1 MAQSEWIK
9 VCQEGDLSEGAPRLF
24 KIGEKEEVYMVR
36 AGGKIRAL
44 AHLCPHYECKLEE
57 GLLLGEVIVCRCH
70 GARFNAATGAVLSP
84 PAITP
89 LATYPVRVEDGAVFV
104 GARVKPPLPK
114 VEIKEKRLFLIV
126 GGGAAGNMAAETLR
140 REGFSGRIVMITPEA
155 DLPYDRPNLSKE
167 FIAGTAKPEW
177 LPLRDR
183 DFYANQQIEI
193 VTGRRVISLSARQ
206 KSVTLDDGS
215 AMVYD
220 KVLLATGAAPR
231 VLSVPGAKSEVCFSL
246 RSLADARQIDK
257 AASGA
262 KSAALIGGGFITM
275 ELAGSLR
282 ERGLSVT
289 VIAPEALPLA
299 RVLGDALAL
308 HLKGLHQEKGVV
320 FHMGKT
326 VTRISTEKKGAV
338 LTLSDGSKVTADFV
352 VAGIGV
358 QPAVDYLAGT
368 DLVQSGGVPV
378 NGQLRTRY
386 PDIFAAGD
394 IALVP
399 SPAGFSR
406 SRGGNG
412 GYRFEHWVAAERMGM
427 HAARAMLGSEEPF
440 MEVPFFWTRQAGVS
454 VKYVGFGGEWEQVLY
469 RGDAAGAKFAVGFF
483 RGGVLMAAAGIGMP
497 NDIAAIEALMR
508 KRAPV
513 PPDAFTDTAVDL
525 AAMARAAGA

>member
-9 VCQEGDLSEGAPRLF
+9 VCQEGELSEGAPRLF
-24 KIGEKEEVYMVR
+24 MINDKEGVYVVR

-44 AHLCPHYECKLEE
+44 AHLCTHYECKLEE
-57 GLLLGEVIVCRCH
+57 GLLLGETIICRCH
-70 GARFNAATGAVLSP
+70 GARFSAATGAVLSP
-84 PAITP
+84 PAIKP
-89 LATYPVRVEDGAVFV
+89 LAMYPVRVEDGAVFV

-140 REGFSGRIVMITPEA
+140 RDGYSGRLVMITPEA

-177 LPLRDR
+177 LPLRDPA
-183 DFYANQQIEI
+183 FYENQHIDI
-193 VTGRRVISLSARQ
+193 ITGRRVISLSARGRT
-206 KSVTLDDGS
+206 VTLDDGT
-215 AMVYD
+215 AMGFD

-231 VLSVPGAKSEVCFSL
+231 ILSIPGAKSEICFSL
-246 RSLADARQIDK
+246 RSLSDARQIDT
-257 AASGA
+257 AASRA

-282 ERGLSVT
+282 ERGLAVT

-326 VTRISTEKKGAV
+326 VTRISTEKSGAV
-338 LTLSDGSKVTADFV
+338 LTLSDGSKVSADFV

-378 NGQLRTRY
+378 NAQLRTRY

-454 VKYVGFGGEWEQVLY
+454 VKYVGFGAEWEQVLY
-469 RGDAAGAKFAVGFF
+469 RGDAAGGKFAVGFF
-483 RGGVLMAAAGIGMP
+483 RSGALMAAAGIGVP

-508 KRAPV
+508 KRTPI
-513 PPDAFTDTAVDL
+513 PPDAFTDAAVDM
-525 AAMARAAGA
+525 AAMARG